1 MGAIALARA
10 DVSWLNSTADR
21 GAGGCA
27 VGRHAVGRYA
37 VGREHTDAEGASSQ
51 KVRLPDVSN

>member
-1 MGAIALARA
+1 M
-10 DVSWLNSTADR
+10 ADR
-21 GAGGCA
+21 GASRYAVSRYA

-37 VGREHTDAEGASSQ
+37 VGRKYIDAEGALSQ